1 MPDGQGTGRDAT
13 QPGTVPSS
21 GIPAGVPR
29 DYAITVPDSWAL
41 IPLEPG
47 RREKAISGLI
57 RRQFAGTTGADGVRA
72 ALRGH
77 LADLAEAAWRT
88 GGIEFYLSLMM
99 AGALPVPASLLV
111 TLIPPPPS
119 GPVTAEAL
127 AGEAE
132 RRNRSV
138 SLVRASAGSGV
149 RAQAAAADISFYFPV
164 PGSGAWL
171 LLAFSGPD
179 GPLAPVIAELFDA
192 IAATLR
198 WAG

>member
-1 MPDGQGTGRDAT
+1 MPDSR
-13 QPGTVPSS
+13 PGA
-21 GIPAGVPR
+21 GLPAGVPR

-47 RREKAISGLI
+47 RREKAIGALI
-57 RRQFAGTTGADGVRA
+57 RRQFAGTQGAAGVRA
-72 ALRGH
+72 ALRRH
-77 LADLAEAAWRT
+77 LTDLAEAAWQT

-99 AGALPVPASLLV
+99 AGPLPVPASLLV

-119 GPVTAEAL
+119 GPL
-127 AGEAE
+127 PGEAVARE
-132 RRNRSV
+132 AKKRNRSV
-138 SLVRASAGSGV
+138 TFVRVPAGTAV
-149 RAQAAAADISFYFPV
+149 RAQAAATDVSFYFSV

-179 GPLAPVIAELFDA
+179 GPVATAMGGLFDA

>member
-1 MPDGQGTGRDAT
+1 MPDSR
-13 QPGTVPSS
+13 PGA
-21 GIPAGVPR
+21 GLPAGVPR

-47 RREKAISGLI
+47 RREKAIGALI
-57 RRQFAGTTGADGVRA
+57 RRQFAGTQGAAGVRA
-72 ALRGH
+72 ALRRH
-77 LADLAEAAWRT
+77 LTDLAEAAWQT

-99 AGALPVPASLLV
+99 AGPLPVPASLLV

-119 GPVTAEAL
+119 GPL
-127 AGEAE
+127 PGEAVALE
-132 RRNRSV
+132 AKKRNRSV
-138 SLVRASAGSGV
+138 TFVRVPAGTAV
-149 RAQAAAADISFYFPV
+149 RQAAATDVSFYFSV

-171 LLAFSGPD
+171 LLAFSGPG
-179 GPLAPVIAELFDA
+179 GPVATAMGGLFDA